1 MADTKA
7 GRFIG
12 GQMCLYMEDDYIQG
26 RMVRGT
32 FLLLWVHVAILQIWW
47 AALPLQLGFGLVPLK
62 LEIESPSVGILIV
75 ITKLRW
81 KVSCLHCPKT
91 YLHWRHCGEK
101 VRNRTFSLLLFLP
114 EKHLF
119 NNFDAL
125 NELKP
130 KYLITYCAMLAA
142 AVLSAITRRRTCSK

>member
-1 MADTKA
+1 
-7 GRFIG
+7 
-12 GQMCLYMEDDYIQG
+12 ME
-26 RMVRGT
+26 
-32 FLLLWVHVAILQIWW
+32 
-47 AALPLQLGFGLVPLK
+47 
-62 LEIESPSVGILIV
+62 SVLSSLSQDIY
-75 ITKLRW
+75 T
-81 KVSCLHCPKT
+81 
-91 YLHWRHCGEK
+91 WRHCGEK
-101 VRNRTFSLLLFLP
+101 VRIRTFSLLLFLA

>member
-32 FLLLWVHVAILQIWW
+32 FLLLWVDIPKLQIWW
-47 AALPLQLGFGLVPLK
+47 HENASALLLGFALVPLK
-62 LEIESPSVGILIV
+62 LEIKSPSVGILIV
-75 ITKLRW
+75 ITKL
-81 KVSCLHCPKT
+81 LHCPKT
-91 YLHWRHCGEK
+91 YLHRRHCGEK

>member
-1 MADTKA
+1 MTTSRAA
-7 GRFIG
+7 WCGAPSSSCEYMLLNCRFG
-12 GQMCLYMEDDYIQG
+12 GLLY
-26 RMVRGT
+26 
-32 FLLLWVHVAILQIWW
+32 LC
-47 AALPLQLGFGLVPLK
+47 QLGFGLVPLK
-62 LEIESPSVGILIV
+62 LEIKSPSVGILIV